1 MFFHLNQKISLK
13 YKLLY
18 VFVSI
23 LFGTSNSISLN
34 LMLPKLKIFNVLPN
48 DHKWLWH
55 SQRLLKKS
63 RKRGDRRFQKFYRI
77 KSLLIKFWQKLIM
90 NKVWNYFKV
99 NKSSHLKIFR
109 HKWCE
114 NNCNGPGTRFVQAIL
129 KTRWK
134 TLVRNH
140 SNDEMS
146 FAIFESNQIFLLIH
160 NYNKNGPLLV
170 LIFNQV

>member
-1 MFFHLNQKISLK
+1 M
-13 YKLLY
+13 LY

-23 LFGTSNSISLN
+23 LFGTSNSIGLN

-77 KSLLIKFWQKLIM
+77 KSLLTKFWQKLVKD
-90 NKVWNYFKV
+90 KVKNYFKV

-134 TLVRNH
+134 KTLVRKKAFF
-140 SNDEMS
+140 SYFSVLMS
-146 FAIFESNQIFLLIH
+146 FAIYESNPIVLWIH
-160 NYNKNGPLLV
+160 
-170 LIFNQV
+170 